1 MRNMHNMHISGD
13 EAVMADEKE
22 KKTERVHLLMSA
34 KEVEAIDDFGFK
46 SRIRTRGATI
56 RVLVSMGLS
65 SFETIRALAEATK
78 ALSEYA
84 ETGKIERETLTKFAN
99 AVAGTADVLD
109 ASSTRLTRLD
119 SELEASKKL
128 GEPTAPKRRID

>member
-1 MRNMHNMHISGD
+1 
-13 EAVMADEKE
+13 MADEKE
-22 KKTERVHLLMSA
+22 KKTERVHLLMSP

-65 SFETIRALAEATK
+65 SFETIHALAEASK
-78 ALSEYA
+78 ALNEYVD
-84 ETGKIERETLTKFAN
+84 TGKIQQETLEKFAT
-99 AVAGTADVLD
+99 AIAGTADVLEK
-109 ASSTRLTRLD
+109 SSNRLTKLH

-128 GEPTAPKRRID
+128 G